1 MASRSLFPFGPG
13 EDKLTELYE
22 VHPLKSRV
30 ADFIASLKALE
41 REPIS
46 TPRVSELI
54 VETQP
59 SPEALAPYLLWSPE
73 RYTRNL
79 IYRDPWFEV
88 IALCWLPSQKTP
100 IHSHNGQL
108 GWLTVVQGELVCR
121 NYRFV
126 RSEEAKKMP
135 HGRYEE
141 PVGRPVE
148 VELQSSATCEADGR
162 VAVVDRRQT
171 THQIENLE
179 KSRHGSVSLHVY
191 SKPIDSCV
199 LFDETSRCCARRRLQ
214 YYSTNGVIVRT
225 GSQKDEQLAKTAA

>member
-1 MASRSLFPFGPG
+1 MTPVH
-13 EDKLTELYE
+13 E
-22 VHPLKSRV
+22 VHPVESRV
-30 ADFIASLKALE
+30 RDFIAGLRALE
-41 REPIS
+41 KEPI
-46 TPRVSELI
+46 TTARVSEFMAQM
-54 VETQP
+54 QP
-59 SPEALAPYLLWSPE
+59 PLGALAPYLYWNSE

-108 GWLTVVQGELVCR
+108 GWLTILQGELVCR

-126 RSEEAKKMP
+126 RPADAKKMP
-135 HGRYEE
+135 SARSNE
-141 PVGRPVE
+141 PAGRPVE
-148 VELQSSATCEADGR
+148 VELQCSTKCEADGS

-179 KSRHGSVSLHVY
+179 KSHHGSVSLHVY

-199 LFDETSRCCARRRLQ
+199 LFDETSRCCERRRLQ
-214 YYSTNGVIVRT
+214 YHSANGVILRT
-225 GSQKDEQLAKTAA
+225 PPQELDRLASAAA